1 MTCLFNFHGG
11 MILISVSVMANEAEH
26 LFMGI
31 GYLDTLLCEA
41 AALSLLL
48 IYSLFFFSLL
58 ICRSSLYILYTSPLS
73 DPHAPF
79 LKFKYPQERGGGMRR
94 WEGGG

>member
-1 MTCLFNFHGG
+1 MTFHGG
-11 MILISVSVMANEAEH
+11 IILISVSVMANEAEH

-41 AALSLLL
+41 AALSLLRY
-48 IYSLFFFSLL
+48 IFTGFFFFPLL

-73 DPHAPF
+73 DPYAPF
-79 LKFKYPQERGGGMRR
+79 LKFKYPQERGGGMGR